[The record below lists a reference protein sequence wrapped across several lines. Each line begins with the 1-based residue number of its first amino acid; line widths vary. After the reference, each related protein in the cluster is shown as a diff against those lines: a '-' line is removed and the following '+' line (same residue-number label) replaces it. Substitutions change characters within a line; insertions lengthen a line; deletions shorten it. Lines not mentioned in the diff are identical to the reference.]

1 MQLEEELLATGVT
14 LSPTRNVSKD
24 GDIVRRWMEMV
35 LGDKFLGDLPAAL
48 RSGELLCDLVNKL
61 YKALG
66 MKSQI
71 SPVRRAEEQD
81 SDVDALSNVL
91 EYLRA
96 CEVLGVARQDL
107 FQPEDLLRRKD
118 MEKVYSNVLALQ
130 AVAVSLSSRR
140 SIDERSSMINAPDWS
155 PLSEHGVFVDD
166 DDLDEDELDL
176 ESPEAV
182 HLLQQSRWQRLLF
195 EYEHQQQRK
204 EENDRA
210 GDSSAS
216 DGLGPLAHG
225 IWRTEERIRAI
236 LMRDDRDF
244 GPVPEELHGKLWM
257 LASGAQLEMRK
268 HMGQYERLLASE
280 LESTEAT
287 RQIDVDLHRTV
298 ADEDKEFWTEEKSR
312 MMRRILVAY
321 SLYNPGLG
329 YCQGLNYIVAR
340 SLHYLGEEEAFY
352 LLIAIIRLV
361 PDDYYTTMLG
371 LAVDQHVFADLVRL
385 QYPEVS
391 DHLAGLGGSGME
403 LSLAC
408 TEWFLT
414 LFASPCE
421 REVTFQIWDS
431 VFLQGDEVL
440 FRVAL
445 ALLQQAKTELIACT
459 TYGDMLKHLNELGRG
474 DIGALALMRISK
486 QQDCVIRGR
495 VEDFRAHHRLQLAS
509 GIVASTVESEDR
521 RSSTTGRRSS
531 ESRTEPRLRIFGRKN
546 KQSIF
551 RHIDKIPPRLARTF
565 DRNLTDEYIQ
575 RDNNNFAEY
584 YEGTHPQI
592 KEEYWGSAD
601 SYRQWGAR
609 NVRRISRDGFAVS
622 SSQENEG
629 RRMKPDTNLTDP
641 RPSPDGAD
649 VGESRPGL
657 MRDRRSKSSAFI
669 HARKIPSNSANNT
682 PNSRSLKD
690 NDDDTQTIGR
700 SPLAWIQRFEEW
712 HKDMKTQKER
722 KKAEKRL
729 RRNQRSESMLLG
741 MRNGHSDS
749 GSGNWV
755 RGAIDSSPVLLG
767 PQPKKSHNRGIEEF
781 SLGHRRRSNE
791 HQRLPNDNIAMLEE
805 PSLSRSYSDPFR
817 SPAATSGQE
826 QHQNAIEKARND
838 AIDLCPMIP
847 QHPFKRDYDGIV
859 HKPDFDDVRKL
870 ARSGSG
876 RTSRGFSD
884 QSTLSRSTISYA
896 NTASFT
902 QDPQDETNSNHSQ
915 DDKNG
920 KLGTPEQTSTVPL
933 LEKPPAHELLYSP
946 VHYRSSSMD
955 FAADEPSSCAP
966 PLIRRIVSVP
976 AEEVYAQQKRL
987 RNSKRS
993 NECSQAIRERA
1004 NVLQYMQRKASDA
1017 SSIASSIP
1025 RSPHERVDMAARMS
1039 ESSSDS
1045 SRFGEHASN
1054 RSGKSMPFRKSSF
1067 SFFDKLS
1074 SDLESSTHG
1083 LDILGDDAEFKTE
1096 SIGRGSMSSVTTGR
1110 SSTVDEQ
1117 RPMGG
1122 AISISS

>member
-140 SIDERSSMINAPDWS
+140 SIDERSSMINAP
-155 PLSEHGVFVDD
+155 HGVFVDD

-361 PDDYYTTMLG
+361 PDDYYTTM
-371 LAVDQHVFADLVRL
+371 
-385 QYPEVS
+385 VS
-391 DHLAGLGGSGME
+391 
-403 LSLAC
+403 
-408 TEWFLT
+408 
-414 LFASPCE
+414 
-421 REVTFQIWDS
+421 
-431 VFLQGDEVL
+431 GDAFVL

-474 DIGALALMRISK
+474 DI
-486 QQDCVIRGR
+486 
-495 VEDFRAHHRLQLAS
+495 AS

-609 NVRRISRDGFAVS
+609 N
-622 SSQENEG
+622 
-629 RRMKPDTNLTDP
+629 
-641 RPSPDGAD
+641 
-649 VGESRPGL
+649 
-657 MRDRRSKSSAFI
+657 
-669 HARKIPSNSANNT
+669 
-682 PNSRSLKD
+682 
-690 NDDDTQTIGR
+690 
-700 SPLAWIQRFEEW
+700 
-712 HKDMKTQKER
+712 
-722 KKAEKRL
+722 
-729 RRNQRSESMLLG
+729 
-741 MRNGHSDS
+741 
-749 GSGNWV
+749 
-755 RGAIDSSPVLLG
+755 
-767 PQPKKSHNRGIEEF
+767 
-781 SLGHRRRSNE
+781 
-791 HQRLPNDNIAMLEE
+791 
-805 PSLSRSYSDPFR
+805 
-817 SPAATSGQE
+817 
-826 QHQNAIEKARND
+826 
-838 AIDLCPMIP
+838 
-847 QHPFKRDYDGIV
+847 HPFKRDYDGIV

-876 RTSRGFSD
+876 RTSP
-884 QSTLSRSTISYA
+884 
-896 NTASFT
+896 SFT

-1074 SDLESSTHG
+1074 SDLESS
-1083 LDILGDDAEFKTE
+1083 DDAEFKTE

>member
-1 MQLEEELLATGVT
+1 M
-14 LSPTRNVSKD
+14 SKD

-35 LGDKFLGDLPAAL
+35 LGDTFLDDLPAAL

-71 SPVRRAEEQD
+71 SPVRRVEEQD
-81 SDVDALSNVL
+81 AYVDALSNVL

-107 FQPEDLLRRKD
+107 FQPEDLFRRKD

-140 SIDERSSMINAPDWS
+140 SIDERSSMVNAPDWS

-268 HMGQYERLLASE
+268 QKGQYERLLASE

-298 ADEDKEFWTEEKSR
+298 ADEDKNIWTEEKSR

-361 PDDYYTTMLG
+361 PDDYYTTMWTNTYFLIS
-371 LAVDQHVFADLVRL
+371 F
-385 QYPEVS
+385 
-391 DHLAGLGGSGME
+391 GSNIQ
-403 LSLAC
+403 
-408 TEWFLT
+408 
-414 LFASPCE
+414 
-421 REVTFQIWDS
+421 TFPITWQTS
-431 VFLQGDEVL
+431 EVL

-445 ALLQQAKTELIACT
+445 ALLQQAKTELIAST
-459 TYGDMLKHLNELGRG
+459 TYGDMLKHLNE
-474 DIGALALMRISK
+474 
-486 QQDCVIRGR
+486 
-495 VEDFRAHHRLQLAS
+495 
-509 GIVASTVESEDR
+509 
-521 RSSTTGRRSS
+521 
-531 ESRTEPRLRIFGRKN
+531 N

-551 RHIDKIPPRLARTF
+551 RHIDKIPPRLARQLTKVVYGMCRTF

-584 YEGTHPQI
+584 YEGTHPQ
-592 KEEYWGSAD
+592 
-601 SYRQWGAR
+601 
-609 NVRRISRDGFAVS
+609 
-622 SSQENEG
+622 
-629 RRMKPDTNLTDP
+629 
-641 RPSPDGAD
+641 
-649 VGESRPGL
+649 
-657 MRDRRSKSSAFI
+657 
-669 HARKIPSNSANNT
+669 
-682 PNSRSLKD
+682 
-690 NDDDTQTIGR
+690 
-700 SPLAWIQRFEEW
+700 
-712 HKDMKTQKER
+712 
-722 KKAEKRL
+722 
-729 RRNQRSESMLLG
+729 
-741 MRNGHSDS
+741 
-749 GSGNWV
+749 
-755 RGAIDSSPVLLG
+755 
-767 PQPKKSHNRGIEEF
+767 
-781 SLGHRRRSNE
+781 
-791 HQRLPNDNIAMLEE
+791 
-805 PSLSRSYSDPFR
+805 
-817 SPAATSGQE
+817 
-826 QHQNAIEKARND
+826 
-838 AIDLCPMIP
+838 
-847 QHPFKRDYDGIV
+847 HPFKRDYDGIAQ
-859 HKPDFDDVRKL
+859 KPDFDDVRKL

-915 DDKNG
+915 DDKNA

-955 FAADEPSSCAP
+955 FAADEPSACAP
-966 PLIRRIVSVP
+966 PLIRRIMSVP
-976 AEEVYAQQKRL
+976 VEEVYAQQKRL
-987 RNSKRS
+987 RNPKRP

-1004 NVLQYMQRKASDA
+1004 NILQYMQRKASDA

-1025 RSPHERVDMAARMS
+1025 RSPHERIDVATRMS

-1096 SIGRGSMSSVTTGR
+1096 SIGRGSISSVTTGR
-1110 SSTVDEQ
+1110 SSTSTYDGKKRWNETILATTVRASAAGSRHTAAKKRLSGRTHKLSAAMRRVDDDTRNEVRNARLDALEADNIGEDADESDEAQDGDEAYVDEEE
-1117 RPMGG
+1117 GG
-1122 AISISS
+1122 AGAATAGREPVRKKRRVAVSSKKKWKVKSLAQLVFEELGNGDNAEGPNYYAAAAGPPTHPARSKWCKFQKVNVQDLLG